1 MADGTSQD
9 PDLLGG
15 QPGSASGEPPSTSA
29 PPAPHF
35 TSLLFDESS
44 GRRLSDAK
52 IAHPHLT

>member
-29 PPAPHF
+29 PPLL
-35 TSLLFDESS
+35 TSRACCLTSRR